1 MPEPL
6 ITGVPDTAFMVAAW
20 RAQESERP
28 DAIFRDP
35 YAVRLAGE
43 RGQAI
48 GQLMRANRIG
58 QWHVI
63 IRTVIIDQLIRDA
76 VTRGV
81 GTVLN
86 LGAGLDAR
94 PYRLAWP
101 TSLRW
106 IEVDFP
112 QTIAWK
118 EEILRDERP
127 SCQVERVALDLAD
140 RPARNRLLADVA
152 ASSPATLVLTEGV
165 VPYLTNEAVG
175 ELADDLLQLR
185 GASWIVDYFSKETAR
200 ARRRAPA
207 MRHMRA
213 APFRFQPGDWF
224 GFFAGHGW
232 KPTQTKHLGVE
243 GRRLGRPA
251 PLPLWVRLLLR
262 VQRLLAPPD
271 RRVDMRKFA
280 GYVVLEPTKPS
291 KEQV

>member
-1 MPEPL
+1 MPEPV

-35 YAVRLAGE
+35 FAARLASE
-43 RGQAI
+43 RGRVIAERLQ
-48 GQLMRANRIG
+48 ANRMG
-58 QWHVI
+58 PWQVTV
-63 IRTVIIDQLIRDA
+63 RTVVIDALIRAA
-76 VTRGV
+76 VERGV

-94 PYRLAWP
+94 PYRLSWP
-101 TSLRW
+101 ASLRW

-118 EEILRDERP
+118 EEILRDDRA
-127 SCQVERVALDLAD
+127 SCRVERIALDLAD
-140 RPARNRLLADVA
+140 RPARRRLLEDVS

-165 VPYLTNEAVG
+165 VPYLTNDAVG
-175 ELADDLLQLR
+175 ELADDLLQMR
-185 GASWIVDYFSKETAR
+185 GVSWIVEYVSPEAAR
-200 ARRRAPA
+200 FRKKLPF

-213 APFRFQPGDWF
+213 APFLFEPADWF
-224 GFFAGHGW
+224 GFFAAHGW
-232 KPTQTKHLGVE
+232 RTTQEKYLSIE

-251 PLPLWVRLLLR
+251 PLAGWLRALLR
-262 VQRLLAPPD
+262 IQRALGNRDGFGKSIGYLVLA
-271 RRVDMRKFA
+271 
-280 GYVVLEPTKPS
+280 PS